1 MFITFDP
8 VRTTRG
14 HGGRAVK
21 AELLAGDVLVEARE
35 QAGLDDFGPDDVREG
50 LAVLC
55 ESINREAQ
63 LNEIGDMAVRST
75 VVNALANRLRVF
87 DWVREHPEV
96 TSERI
101 EAPIVVIGM
110 FRAGTTFLSQLLD
123 QDPRNRA
130 LLRWEA
136 NDSAPPPSRANFRS
150 GPRVDAARLS
160 GDMLDG
166 LNPRMKAIHHEDA
179 AGATECIAVMSQDF
193 KSLSWEAITNVP
205 SYSRWLLA
213 TDQRSAYEYHRSV
226 LQVLQS
232 GGVRGRWTLKSP
244 HHAIALDA
252 LTTVYP
258 DARLVLLHR
267 DPVVLCASVCS
278 LITTLSGTFTDADHT
293 AYIAE
298 HWTAMLEES
307 VKRINTFRDAH
318 PEHPI
323 VDVQYA
329 DLVNDPLGTVEAL
342 YSACG
347 AELDGVAR
355 DAITAYVDDHPKDK
369 FGTHGYDLAEFGLD
383 AAELAER
390 FANYTDRYQVAVES
404 NTFTSS

>member
-1 MFITFDP
+1 M
-8 VRTTRG
+8 
-14 HGGRAVK
+14 
-21 AELLAGDVLVEARE
+21 AELFPDDVVAEACE
-35 QAGLDDFGPDDVREG
+35 KTGLDDFGPDDFREG

-55 ESINREAQ
+55 ESVDHEAR
-63 LNEIGDMAVRST
+63 LNELGELAVRDT
-75 VVNALANRLRVF
+75 IVNSLANRLRVF
-87 DWVREHPEV
+87 DWIGRHPEV
-96 TSERI
+96 AGERI
-101 EAPIVVIGM
+101 DAPIIVIGM

-136 NDSAPPPSRANFRS
+136 GDSAPPPSPANFRS

-160 GDMLDG
+160 NDMLEE

-205 SYSRWLLA
+205 AYNRWLLD
-213 TDQRSAYEYHRSV
+213 TDHRSAYEYHRST

-252 LTTVYP
+252 LTAAYP
-258 DARLVLLHR
+258 DVRLVLLHR

-278 LITTLSGTFTDADHT
+278 LISTLSGTFSDANHT
-293 AYIAE
+293 TYVAE
-298 HWTAMLEES
+298 HWPAMLGET
-307 VKRINTFRDAH
+307 VKRIEAFRAAH
-318 PEHPI
+318 PEYPI

-329 DLVNDPLGTVEAL
+329 DLVHDPLRTVEDL
-342 YSACG
+342 YAACG
-347 AELDGVAR
+347 EEIDAGAR
-355 DAITAYVDDHPKDK
+355 DAIAAYVTAHPKTE

-383 AAELAER
+383 AGELAGR
-390 FANYTDRYQVAVES
+390 FAGYVDRYDVAVES
-404 NTFTSS
+404 RLK